1 MLWSPKTCTDSHQIS
16 KKSNC
21 TDCWSN
27 EKSSLL
33 SLEPHMGGWKA
44 YLSSKL
50 LHLQEQALEDW
61 CQGQNILALV
71 PFALM
76 FSLGFFLSVLV
87 CINLE
92 SAFTHCNTN
101 MQVQYRAGWDHQTE
115 DQSELNWTILL
126 SLWDRWHSQ
135 FRESWSRLKYYF
147 L

>member
-1 MLWSPKTCTDSHQIS
+1 MYRQS
-16 KKSNC
+16 SNLK
-21 TDCWSN
+21 
-27 EKSSLL
+27 EKQLHRLL
-33 SLEPHMGGWKA
+33 VKWKIFLAVLEPHMGGWKA

-71 PFALM
+71 PFALI

-101 MQVQYRAGWDHQTE
+101 MQVQYRAGWDHHKLKIN
-115 DQSELNWTILL
+115 LNWTEQSYCLCEIGDTV
-126 SLWDRWHSQ
+126 SSEKADPG
-135 FRESWSRLKYYF
+135 
-147 L
+147 